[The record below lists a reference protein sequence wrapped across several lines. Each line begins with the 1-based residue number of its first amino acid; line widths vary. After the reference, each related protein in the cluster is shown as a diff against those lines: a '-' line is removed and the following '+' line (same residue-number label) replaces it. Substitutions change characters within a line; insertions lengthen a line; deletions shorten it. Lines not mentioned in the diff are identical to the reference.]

1 LEAGELLEKQYL
13 EEVGM
18 NVEFINPFINATIN
32 VLSTMGGVNPKPQKP
47 HLKNGNRSY
56 GEVTGIIGLAGK
68 EAKGSFAVSFSRG
81 CIEKIVSNMLGEDVQ
96 DLEQDIIDAVGE
108 ITNMI
113 SGGARAELENKGYSF
128 EMAIPSIVS
137 GKDHKIVHITDF
149 PVIVVPFDTDDGPF
163 FVEACLKCEK

>member
-1 LEAGELLEKQYL
+1 
-13 EEVGM
+13 M

-32 VLSTMGGVNPKPQKP
+32 VLSTMGGINPRPQKP

-56 GEVTGIIGLAGK
+56 GDVTGIIGLAGK
-68 EAKGSFAVSFSRG
+68 HAKGSFAVSFSKS
-81 CIEKIVSNMLGEDVQ
+81 CIARVVSNMLGEDVL
-96 DLEQDIIDAVGE
+96 DMDQDIIDAVGE

-137 GKDHKIVHITDF
+137 GTNHKIVHITDF
-149 PVIVVPFDTDDGPF
+149 PVIVVPFETDYGPF
-163 FVEACLKCEK
+163 FVEACLKSDR